1 MTEVFSE
8 KDRFVAKLRG
18 GPVGKDIFGNELY
31 VGDYIVYG
39 SMSGSS
45 ARLKTGRIVRVNV
58 RKPGPYARA
67 GEEPK
72 ISVTVRAVTKNYNWQ
87 TKTSS
92 WEAASTTG
100 TLQNLS
106 SNVVLWKDPDPIAVA
121 ALGNLDV

>member
-1 MTEVFSE
+1 MSEVFSE

-18 GPVGKDIFGNELY
+18 DPIGKDIFGNELY

-45 ARLKTGRIVRVNV
+45 ARLKAGRIVRVNV
-58 RKPGPYARA
+58 KKPGPYARA
-67 GEEPK
+67 GK
-72 ISVTVRAVTKNYNWQ
+72 ITVTVRAVTKNYNWQ
-87 TKTSS
+87 NKTVS

-100 TLQNLS
+100 TLHNLS
-106 SNVVLWKDPDPIAVA
+106 SNVVLWKDPDPIAIE